1 MNKNNET
8 ILVTGGTGFIGSHT
22 CVCLLEKKYN
32 IIIIDSNINSSKLTV
47 KKIQEIFIKD
57 KIPFQEIIFK
67 KGDIRDQYFLR
78 SIFSEAKKRNSPIKA
93 VIHFAGLKSVKD
105 SINESIK
112 YWETNVSGSISL
124 FKIMEEFKC
133 FNIVFSSSA
142 TVYGNVKNGLINESE
157 KISPIN
163 PYGNNK
169 ATTELILHDL
179 FKSKQNNWK
188 IANLRYFNPIGAHPS
203 GLIGEDPF
211 QKPNNLF
218 PIINRVA
225 TGEYKYLT
233 IFGDDW
239 PTPDGTCIRDYI
251 HVMDLA
257 KAHAAT
263 LEYLFEN
270 KPQIINLN
278 IGTGKGTSILELVR
292 DFESAND
299 CIIPY
304 KFSGRREGDVSRLVA
319 DNKLAL
325 SLLDWVPVRNIS
337 DMCKDGYHWQRMG
350 QFFNK

>member
-1 MNKNNET
+1 MNKNNKT

-22 CVCLLEKKYN
+22 CVSLLEKKYK
-32 IIIIDSNINSSKLTV
+32 IIILDSNVNSSELTV
-47 KKIQEIFIKD
+47 KKIEEIFVNNKV
-57 KIPFQEIIFK
+57 PFQEIIFK
-67 KGDIRDQYFLR
+67 KGDIRDQNFLR
-78 SIFSEAKKRNSPIKA
+78 SIFFDSLKRDSPINA

-105 SINESIK
+105 SISESIK
-112 YWETNVSGSISL
+112 YWETNVAGSISL

-142 TVYGNVKNGLINESE
+142 TVYGNVKKGLINESE

-169 ATTELILHDL
+169 ATTELILQDL
-179 FKSKQNNWK
+179 FNSKANNWK

-203 GLIGEDPF
+203 GLIGEDPL

-218 PIINRVA
+218 PLITRVA
-225 TGEYKYLT
+225 IGQYKYLT

-257 KAHAAT
+257 NAHTAT
-263 LEYLFEN
+263 LEYLFDN

-278 IGTGKGTSILELVR
+278 IGTGIGTSVLELVR
-292 DFESAND
+292 YFQSING
-299 CIIPY
+299 CNIPY
-304 KFSGRREGDVSRLVA
+304 KFSGRREGDVSKLVA

-325 SLLDWVPVRNIS
+325 SILDWIPVKNIS
-337 DMCKDGYHWQRMG
+337 DMCKDGYLWQKNELSR
-350 QFFNK
+350 F